1 MSKTKAWGS
10 NACEI
15 IFCISLEMVN
25 SSTHLSTIFGKK
37 NLQLKTVA
45 VRAFV
50 VSDVPLTLG
59 EEHKDQVK
67 RRLVPALKS
76 LALHNAVLHS
86 ARHWLQTSR
95 SLRPSASILFH
106 PTMHL

>member
-1 MSKTKAWGS
+1 MH
-10 NACEI
+10 
-15 IFCISLEMVN
+15 SLYITRECKLFHSPVN
-25 SSTHLSTIFGKK
+25 NIWQEKS
-37 NLQLKTVA
+37 A
-45 VRAFV
+45 VQNRAFV
-50 VSDVPLTLG
+50 VSDVPWTLG